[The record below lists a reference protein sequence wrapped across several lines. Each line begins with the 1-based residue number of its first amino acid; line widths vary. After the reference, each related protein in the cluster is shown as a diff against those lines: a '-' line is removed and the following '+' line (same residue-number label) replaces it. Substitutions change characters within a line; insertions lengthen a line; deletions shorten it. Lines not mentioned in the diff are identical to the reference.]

1 MNEQPKPLSGEKA
14 LDDYFADLLAET
26 VGESSS
32 APEEQENQDEPS
44 DDGASTHSSE
54 LDSPVPNDTVE
65 QAKETGLDQAMLSE
79 PAKED
84 MALCTQPEPSA
95 QQRLPELEPVTDFAQ
110 PDSYSQRESDFVP
123 NLEDVERL
131 LGQLQVMNH
140 SALDD
145 IDELIEK
152 NTVEIKLERQET
164 PAPSDPLLTTEVEQ
178 PQVAQ
183 DEIQSWDIDSVPV
196 EPTVIETQPEVNEE
210 QQDTACATASV
221 TESLSDTA
229 FSVEEQQ
236 WQASEMPQAAPQ
248 AQWQSTQR
256 DVDFQVLYFD
266 VNQVTFAVPLDE
278 LGGIHQ
284 LGELNHLIGR
294 PKWYLGLQTNK
305 DQQLDVVDTAK
316 WVMADKLVDDSYKE
330 NYQYIVMLG
339 ESQWGLAASQ
349 LMGTELL
356 STDQINW
363 RTQAGKRPWLAGMVK
378 EKMCALIHVEELIV
392 MLKAGLDVKSLN

>member
-32 APEEQENQDEPS
+32 APEEQESQNEPS
-44 DDGASTHSSE
+44 DEGASTHSVSSE
-54 LDSPVPNDTVE
+54 LDSPVPSDSVE
-65 QAKETGLDQAMLSE
+65 QAKEIGLDQEPMSE

-84 MALCTQPEPSA
+84 MALSMQPEPST

-152 NTVEIKLERQET
+152 NTVEIKLERQES
-164 PAPSDPLLTTEVEQ
+164 PAPNDPLLTTEVEQ
-178 PQVAQ
+178 SQVAQ
-183 DEIQSWDIDSVPV
+183 DEIQSWEIDSVPV
-196 EPTVIETQPEVNEE
+196 EPAVIEAQPDVMEE
-210 QQDTACATASV
+210 QQDTLRA

-229 FSVEEQQ
+229 FSVEEEQR
-236 WQASEMPQAAPQ
+236 QASDMPQAATK

-356 STDQINW
+356 SADQINW